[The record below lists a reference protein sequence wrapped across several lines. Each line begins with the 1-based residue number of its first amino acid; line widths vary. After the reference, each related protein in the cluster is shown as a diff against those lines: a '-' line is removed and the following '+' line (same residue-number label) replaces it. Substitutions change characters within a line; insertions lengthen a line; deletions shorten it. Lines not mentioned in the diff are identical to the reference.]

1 MLLLI
6 SATKLVIEIALLV
19 LLGQW
24 VLGVLVGAKREHNLV
39 WQALQVAGSP
49 FVRVARRLSP
59 RVVLDRH
66 VPLVA
71 CLLLGF
77 GWLAVTL
84 AKISHC
90 LKIGVDLCR

>member
-1 MLLLI
+1 MLI
-6 SATKLVIEIALLV
+6 FFSATKLVIEIALLV

-24 VLGVLVGAKREHNLV
+24 VLGWLVGQRREHNLI
-39 WQALQVAGSP
+39 WQGLDVAARP
-49 FVRVARRLSP
+49 FVRLARLLSP

-71 CLLLGF
+71 FLLLAF
-77 GWLAVTL
+77 AWLGVTV

-90 LKIGVDLCR
+90 LRIGVDLCR